1 MHVKESFHNYHY
13 VREKRTKGGNM
24 VSPKYHVFVC
34 TSCRIN
40 GQQKGF
46 CHSKGAVDL
55 VQRFM
60 EEIDDRDLSSEVMIT
75 NTGCFGICEKGPV
88 VVVYPEGVWY
98 GNVTEDDVETIVEQ
112 HLEGGSI
119 VESLVI

>member
-1 MHVKESFHNYHY
+1 
-13 VREKRTKGGNM
+13 M
-24 VSPKYHVFVC
+24 VSPKYHIFVC

-46 CHSKGAVDL
+46 CYSKGAVDL

-60 EEIDDRDLSSEVMIT
+60 EEIDDRDLSGEVMIT
-75 NTGCFGICEKGPV
+75 NTGCFGICEKGPI

-98 GNVTEDDVETIVEQ
+98 GNVTENDVETIVEQ
-112 HLEGGSI
+112 HIEGGLV

>member
-1 MHVKESFHNYHY
+1 MIHLKHHIFI
-13 VREKRTKGGNM
+13 
-24 VSPKYHVFVC
+24 C

-46 CHSKGAVDL
+46 CFSKNSVDI

-60 EEIDDRDLSSEVMIT
+60 EVIEENDLSGEVMIT
-75 NTGCFGICEKGPV
+75 NTGCFGVCDKGPI

-98 GNVTEDDVETIVEQ
+98 GNLTEDDVDTIIEQ
-112 HLEGGSI
+112 HIINGDP
-119 VESLVI
+119 VEELRI